1 MDDVLFVLVKDAAEI
16 QKTIRNNEKKIAYI
30 DLEAEIATKERQ
42 KKHMQQNIIQ
52 NNENIERLKEQNE
65 GLSNKITAAADEI
78 DRLLRDKANL
88 AKEIS

>member
-1 MDDVLFVLVKDAAEI
+1 
-16 QKTIRNNEKKIAYI
+16 
-30 DLEAEIATKERQ
+30 LEAEIATKERQ